1 MDQVRV
7 LYIDDDAGIGRLV
20 ERALAPHGIGI
31 RHVSSGDE
39 GLALLASEKFDAI
52 ALDHNLTN
60 ETGLDVLAKIQRRD
74 PNNPDLPTPAGYTL
88 EQAYYIGK
96 DDIRRAIVKTVRG
109 HGA

>member
-31 RHVSSGDE
+31 KHVASGDE
-39 GLALLASEKFDAI
+39 GLALLAAEKFDAI

-60 ETGLDVLAKIQRRD
+60 ETGLDVLAKIQRVD
-74 PNNPDLPTPAGYTL
+74 H
-88 EQAYYIGK
+88 
-96 DDIRRAIVKTVRG
+96 RRAGGRT
-109 HGA
+109 